1 MAHVKPQ
8 ALQVLIV
15 SGPEAL
21 DRAVLGFAFALSAT
35 TCGAQVTVV
44 LALEGT
50 RWMNENLPA
59 ARQTVNGFASIADY
73 LALLAESGAV
83 VRLCSS
89 CVEAC
94 CTAGHRSEASHAAVS
109 YAGLTELTLRTVRG
123 DAATVV
129 F

>member
-1 MAHVKPQ
+1 MTHPKSH
-8 ALQVLIV
+8 ALQVLIT

-35 TCGAQVTVV
+35 TCGADVTVV
-44 LALEGT
+44 LALEGIT
-50 RWMNENLPA
+50 WIKKDTPEA
-59 ARQTVNGFASIADY
+59 HQTVNGFASVADY
-73 LALLAESGAV
+73 MTLLADGGAV

-89 CVEAC
+89 CVEHDCALDRP
-94 CTAGHRSEASHAAVS
+94 TESAAEKIS
-109 YAGLTELTLRTVRG
+109 YAGLTELALRTIRG